1 MHAGH
6 MSNQQRTDRNRHP
19 GPRRQVAKFRRPALS
34 QCPLS
39 LFQNVPPITTR
50 KPLTWACLG
59 CSCITKKNRRGA
71 VRIEHDEPLLLS
83 FFYSQFETIH
93 DGSVASGDRQ
103 KAAGTGQGISEKRR
117 HLTPERPGP
126 SDGEQNQAAEQRRD
140 APSIAWRTTSTSSC
154 GPTQTNRERQSGV
167 AHGRANESNIDGD
180 TTGPDRT
187 GGGSAGADATHRNR
201 NRPAR
206 SLAIMS
212 DR

>member
-1 MHAGH
+1 MK
-6 MSNQQRTDRNRHP
+6 T
-19 GPRRQVAKFRRPALS
+19 PALD
-34 QCPLS
+34 P
-39 LFQNVPPITTR
+39 R
-50 KPLTWACLG
+50 ATW
-59 CSCITKKNRRGA
+59 
-71 VRIEHDEPLLLS
+71 
-83 FFYSQFETIH
+83 
-93 DGSVASGDRQ
+93 
-103 KAAGTGQGISEKRR
+103 
-117 HLTPERPGP
+117 P
-126 SDGEQNQAAEQRRD
+126 SAGEQDQAAEQRRD